1 MNNNRNN
8 SGASIELMGHIKLT
22 DLQYA
27 QVTQANG
34 LNYLMIPIE
43 YNPCLYLGTNKQD
56 GKPYVSMDITTWR
69 SNNLKNENTHF
80 IRASVIS
87 QKAKTMTNDQKKAAS
102 PIIGNL
108 KPAKS
113 AQEGTQ
119 QGAGQGYMAPGA
131 IIPPAGQQGIM
142 PPPISGQQFQGA
154 PQQGAPAPAFAG
166 SGYNGG
172 QGPYPQQAAPQPQA
186 PQQRPPYPPMAQGGA
201 YAPGA
206 GYVPGDIP
214 PGIPD

>member
-8 SGASIELMGHIKLT
+8 SGATIENKGTIKLT

-56 GKPYVSMDITTWR
+56 GKPYVSIDITTWR
-69 SNNLKNENTHF
+69 SNNLKNGNTHF
-80 IRASVIS
+80 IRASVGS
-87 QKAKTMTNDQKKAAS
+87 QKAKRMTDDQKKAAS

-113 AQEGTQ
+113 AQDSAP
-119 QGAGQGYMAPGA
+119 QGAEQGYAPQSP
-131 IIPPAGQQGIM
+131 IPGQVYM
-142 PPPISGQQFQGA
+142 PQPPVPGQPFQGA
-154 PQQGAPAPAFAG
+154 PQGAPAPAFAG